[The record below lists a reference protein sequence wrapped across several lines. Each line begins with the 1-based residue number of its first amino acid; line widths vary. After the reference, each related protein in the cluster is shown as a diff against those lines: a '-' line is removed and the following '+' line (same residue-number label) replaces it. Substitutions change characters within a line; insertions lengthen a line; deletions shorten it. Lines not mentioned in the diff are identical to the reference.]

1 MVRVALLQLQL
12 QKNQDEAVEHAIR
25 LLKNAA
31 ASESDIV
38 CLPEQWYPKTVNNF
52 EQEFKL
58 IPDVA
63 KEYSVTIIAGAF
75 LEKINDNLHIS
86 CPVIASDGK
95 ILGRQFKIH
104 PYGDEKKT
112 VKAGSTVEIFDSG
125 SFRFGIAICHDVV
138 FPEVSRAL
146 ARKGADIFFFPSRI
160 RNEGIEP
167 WHMYVQVRALEN
179 RVPAAAPNACS
190 RMYGGKSIV
199 VDLSYDKKSNIAVP
213 NTAFASVNEQ
223 LLLMDVDLEH
233 ARRIRKI
240 RFEDLRGDLYG
251 SL

>member
-31 ASESDIV
+31 ASESNIV
-38 CLPEQWYPKTVNNF
+38 CLPEQWYPKTITSF

-58 IPDVA
+58 ITNVA
-63 KEYSVTIIAGAF
+63 KEYGVTIIPGAF
-75 LEKINDNLHIS
+75 LEKNNDNLCIS
-86 CPVIASDGK
+86 CPVIANNGG

-104 PYGDEKKT
+104 PYGDEKKI
-112 VKAGSTVEIFDSG
+112 VKAGTKVEIFDAG
-125 SFRFGIAICHDVV
+125 SFKFGIAICHDVV
-138 FPEVSRAL
+138 FPEVARAL

-167 WHMYVQVRALEN
+167 WHMYVKVRALEN
-179 RVPAAAPNACS
+179 RVPAVAPNACS
-190 RMYGGKSIV
+190 RVYGGKSIV
-199 VDLSYDKKSNIAVP
+199 VDFSYDKKSNIAVP
-213 NTAFASVNEQ
+213 NTALASVNEQ

-233 ARRIRKI
+233 ARRMRKI
-240 RFEDLRGDLYG
+240 RFEDLRSDLYG